1 MKQLYIV
8 RHADAKS
15 AEGPAFKDFDRTLST
30 EGVARITAVAHRF
43 QKQGVNLSLIVT
55 SPAQRTLATARIV
68 AELLDYPREAIR
80 PVASIYQATLGDLL
94 GLIAQFE
101 DSIPSIL
108 LVGHNPAVTDL
119 VNYFRITP
127 PVTLSP
133 ASLCGFTLQS
143 AHWSDIFTAPLQQNY
158 VEIP

>member
-15 AEGPAFKDFDRTLST
+15 AEGPAYNDFDRTLSP
-30 EGVARITAVAHRF
+30 EGINRISIVGNRF
-43 QKQGVNLSLIVT
+43 KKQGVNLSLIVT
-55 SPAQRTLATARIV
+55 SPAQRTLATAMIL
-68 AELLDYPREAIR
+68 ADLLHYPREAIR
-80 PVASIYQATLGDLL
+80 QVASIYQATVSDLL
-94 GLIAQFE
+94 GLIAEFE

-119 VNYFRITP
+119 VNYFGITP
-127 PVTLSP
+127 PLTLSP
-133 ASLCGFTLQS
+133 ASLCAFTLQS
-143 AHWSDIFTAPLQQNY
+143 AHWSDIFTAHLQQNY